1 MNRLAAFHRRHR
13 HLHQQKHPMATTST
27 TALLFLILGV
37 LFVHPHVTPI
47 RASTFSTLFFKGDK
61 YSPPLPST
69 QSTSV
74 SQTTSTAAAVT
85 TVDTST
91 VDTKTV
97 VTATRHMNIAVDT
110 VDVTA
115 WDDLVALLNN
125 YPDTTDT
132 DHKVQVE
139 LYYESQCPGCRQ
151 LITTSFAAAYHTEG
165 FLDMA
170 DITFI
175 PYGNALE
182 TQNDDDDDTY
192 SFECQHGASEC
203 VYNLIETCAIHK
215 LLEWTQFQFIKCIE
229 QHDENRA
236 TDQDYESVALACGK
250 SLGIEMSLM
259 DEIKACVFSHEGNSY
274 EHAMAVK
281 TEALE
286 PPHTYVPYVVVDG
299 SHTETIQTAVTTSLF
314 EYVCRTYQGTQ
325 KSTQCPPTT
334 KSISATATASVPT
347 TTTTN

>member
-1 MNRLAAFHRRHR
+1 M
-13 HLHQQKHPMATTST
+13 
-27 TALLFLILGV
+27 G
-37 LFVHPHVTPI
+37 
-47 RASTFSTLFFKGDK
+47 
-61 YSPPLPST
+61 
-69 QSTSV
+69 
-74 SQTTSTAAAVT
+74 TSTAAAVT

-91 VDTKTV
+91 VDTRTV

-110 VDVTA
+110 VDVPA

-125 YPDTTDT
+125 YPDTTD
-132 DHKVQVE
+132 DNKVQVE

-299 SHTETIQTAVTTSLF
+299 SHTEDIQTAVTESLF

-325 KSTQCPPTT
+325 RSTQCPTT
-334 KSISATATASVPT
+334 TNYYKKEVAATTASVPT
-347 TTTTN
+347 TNEDSTTKNSNLTTPPLTNVCYREGHNMYDFGSTNQIGAVPTTVTNSRRRLSGYVLPKVPKSNRLRNTSSQHQ